1 MKTNAAKAD
10 GFPKTIKEGHARV
23 TIYWQPN
30 PSRTKNPQ
38 TGAWEATGK
47 VFDQYLLGY
56 YQGTEK
62 IVDKKTCKP
71 LLDEA
76 TGQPKLDSKGK
87 PILDLSTG
95 QLKEVPKFIR
105 KKFGNLADAER
116 EARFVLA
123 KLANAEGEI
132 LKLTGLDRS
141 SYVRA
146 MQQLR
151 GWRED
156 ADLHLTVTDY
166 LAAVSRLP
174 AGTTLQQAVD
184 EYLRRHPAG
193 LPSRT
198 VQQVVDEL
206 VAAKAAAGRSQAYG
220 EELKK
225 RLGRFAKSF
234 AVPIASVT
242 GAQIGE
248 WIQNLG
254 LSGRSQINF
263 RRIIGTLFKFAKRRG
278 YLPKDWDEMGAVER
292 PDDDSGEIEVFSP
305 SEMRRLLAAC
315 STPVKER
322 GTLRTREEMIPYLAI
337 GAFAGLRSA
346 EIARLDWSEVHLTGP
361 ERFIE
366 VKASKS
372 KTASRRIV
380 PVSDNLAAWLA
391 PHARPDG
398 QMVPYLRFDKQ
409 LFQFIAPT
417 AGVTWKRNALRH
429 SFISYRVATIK
440 NVHQVSLE
448 AGNSANMI
456 FKHYRQ
462 LVTETAAT
470 EWFGIMPPEREGAE
484 IIPFMATPKS
494 ADDQTPHGTSSTTVA
509 VAN

>member
-1 MKTNAAKAD
+1 
-10 GFPKTIKEGHARV
+10 
-23 TIYWQPN
+23 
-30 PSRTKNPQ
+30 
-38 TGAWEATGK
+38 
-47 VFDQYLLGY
+47 
-56 YQGTEK
+56 
-62 IVDKKTCKP
+62 
-71 LLDEA
+71 
-76 TGQPKLDSKGK
+76 
-87 PILDLSTG
+87 
-95 QLKEVPKFIR
+95 
-105 KKFGNLADAER
+105 
-116 EARFVLA
+116 
-123 KLANAEGEI
+123 
-132 LKLTGLDRS
+132 
-141 SYVRA
+141 
-146 MQQLR
+146 
-151 GWRED
+151 
-156 ADLHLTVTDY
+156 
-166 LAAVSRLP
+166 
-174 AGTTLQQAVD
+174 
-184 EYLRRHPAG
+184 
-193 LPSRT
+193 
-198 VQQVVDEL
+198 
-206 VAAKAAAGRSQAYG
+206 
-220 EELKK
+220 
-225 RLGRFAKSF
+225 
-234 AVPIASVT
+234 
-242 GAQIGE
+242 
-248 WIQNLG
+248 
-254 LSGRSQINF
+254 
-263 RRIIGTLFKFAKRRG
+263 
-278 YLPKDWDEMGAVER
+278 
-292 PDDDSGEIEVFSP
+292 
-305 SEMRRLLAAC
+305 
-315 STPVKER
+315 
-322 GTLRTREEMIPYLAI
+322 MIPYLAI